1 MNKLR
6 NKLLLSIWMLVATTV
21 TLASTTYAWFASNK
35 EVGLD
40 DFDLELETQQNML
53 VSIDG
58 VNFSS
63 RITNE
68 ELKRGIVA
76 KYKGIDV
83 NDVDDV
89 SSFDDIHLQC
99 VTYDGTSFKKITDKV
114 DSNKNYILEETSV
127 VSGMFISFDLWFQY
141 TSFKNDNS
149 SYYVTFVGD
158 SYSEENKVPKSHLG
172 NVKDENDE
180 DENHKDD
187 SEDIILHNKLTA
199 YDKSK
204 EQAKF
209 YNAGDVFT
217 INTANAL
224 RLGVTTNES
233 ENLIFEPNIGY
244 SSYAILGETDPL
256 YDPAYNP
263 MLTYFNNINLGNLA
277 PISENVD
284 IYKNTI
290 KSFDSNTKL
299 GVFTKNDDN
308 LYNTIKLT
316 ISVWLEGMDG
326 DYIIGCTDTS
336 LSMLLN
342 FCVKKY
348 EEVE

>member
-6 NKLLLSIWMLVATTV
+6 NKLLLSIWMLVATTI

-76 KYKGIDV
+76 KYNGIDV
-83 NDVDDV
+83 KDVNDI
-89 SSFDDIHLQC
+89 SSFDNIHLQC
-99 VTYDGTSFKKITDKV
+99 VTYDGTTFKKITDKV

-127 VSGMFISFDLWFQY
+127 SSGMFISFDLWFQY

-158 SYSEENKVPKSHLG
+158 SYSDN
-172 NVKDENDE
+172 NVSGSYLNGSKNDV
-180 DENHKDD
+180 K
-187 SEDIILHNKLTA
+187 LYNKLTTI
-199 YDKSK
+199 DKN
-204 EQAKF
+204 
-209 YNAGDVFT
+209 YNAGEVIT
-217 INTANAL
+217 INTGDAL
-224 RLGVTTNES
+224 RLGVSTNES
-233 ENLIFEPNIGY
+233 ENLIFEPNDGL
-244 SSYAILGETDPL
+244 SSYAISGETIPK
-256 YDPAYNP
+256 YNPAYNP

-284 IYKNTI
+284 MYKNTI
-290 KSFDSNTKL
+290 KNFNSDTKL

-308 LYNTIKLT
+308 VYNTVKIT

-326 DYIIGCTDTS
+326 DYIIGCTNTS

>member
-83 NDVDDV
+83 NDVDDI

-99 VTYDGTSFKKITDKV
+99 VTYDGTTFKKINEV
-114 DSNKNYILEETSV
+114 YDSEKKTTKYILEETSV
-127 VSGMFISFDLWFQY
+127 ASGMFISFDLWFQY

-158 SYSEENKVPKSHLG
+158 SYSDN
-172 NVKDENDE
+172 NVSSSYLNGSKNDVV
-180 DENHKDD
+180 
-187 SEDIILHNKLTA
+187 LYNKLTTI
-199 YDKSK
+199 DKN
-204 EQAKF
+204 
-209 YNAGDVFT
+209 YIAGDVIT
-217 INTANAL
+217 INTGNAL

-284 IYKNTI
+284 MYKNTI

-299 GVFTKNDDN
+299 GVFTKNDNN
-308 LYNTIKLT
+308 LYNIIKLT

-326 DYIIGCTDTS
+326 DYIIGCTNTS

>member
-6 NKLLLSIWMLVATTV
+6 NKLLLSIWMLVATTI

-76 KYKGIDV
+76 KYNGIDV
-83 NDVDDV
+83 KDVNDI
-89 SSFDDIHLQC
+89 SSFDNIHLQC
-99 VTYDGTSFKKITDKV
+99 VTYDGTTFKKITDKV

-127 VSGMFISFDLWFQY
+127 SSGMFISFDLWFQY
-141 TSFKNDNS
+141 TSFINDSS

-158 SYSEENKVPKSHLG
+158 SYSDN
-172 NVKDENDE
+172 NVSGSYLNGSKNDV
-180 DENHKDD
+180 K
-187 SEDIILHNKLTA
+187 LYNKLTTI
-199 YDKSK
+199 DKN
-204 EQAKF
+204 
-209 YNAGDVFT
+209 YNSGEVIT
-217 INTANAL
+217 INTGDAL
-224 RLGVTTNES
+224 RLGVSTNES
-233 ENLIFEPNIGY
+233 ENLIFEPNDGL
-244 SSYAILGETDPL
+244 SSYAISGETIPK
-256 YDPAYNP
+256 YNPAYNP

-284 IYKNTI
+284 VYKNTI
-290 KSFDSNTKL
+290 KNFNSDTKL

-308 LYNTIKLT
+308 LYNTVKIT

-326 DYIIGCTDTS
+326 DYIIGCTNTS

>member
-6 NKLLLSIWMLVATTV
+6 NKLLLSIWMLVATTI

-76 KYKGIDV
+76 KYNGIDV
-83 NDVDDV
+83 KDVNDI
-89 SSFDDIHLQC
+89 SSFDNIHLQC
-99 VTYDGTSFKKITDKV
+99 VTYDGTTFKKITDKV

-127 VSGMFISFDLWFQY
+127 SSGMFISFDLWFQY
-141 TSFKNDNS
+141 TSFKNDSS

-158 SYSEENKVPKSHLG
+158 SYSDN
-172 NVKDENDE
+172 NVSGSYLNGSKNDV
-180 DENHKDD
+180 K
-187 SEDIILHNKLTA
+187 LYNKLTTI
-199 YDKSK
+199 DKN
-204 EQAKF
+204 
-209 YNAGDVFT
+209 YNSGDVIT
-217 INTANAL
+217 INTGDAL
-224 RLGVTTNES
+224 RLGVSTNES
-233 ENLIFEPNIGY
+233 ENLIFEPNDGL
-244 SSYAILGETDPL
+244 SSYAISGETIPK
-256 YDPAYNP
+256 YNPAYNT

-284 IYKNTI
+284 VYKNTI
-290 KSFDSNTKL
+290 KNFNSDTKL

-308 LYNTIKLT
+308 VYNTVKIT

-326 DYIIGCTDTS
+326 DYIIGCTNTS

>member
-83 NDVDDV
+83 NEVDDI

-99 VTYDGTSFKKITDKV
+99 VTYDGTTFKKITDKV

-127 VSGMFISFDLWFQY
+127 SSGMFISFDLWFQY

-158 SYSEENKVPKSHLG
+158 SYSDN
-172 NVKDENDE
+172 NVSSSYLNGSKNDVV
-180 DENHKDD
+180 
-187 SEDIILHNKLTA
+187 LYNKLTTI
-199 YDKSK
+199 DKN
-204 EQAKF
+204 
-209 YNAGDVFT
+209 YIAGDVIT
-217 INTANAL
+217 INTGNAL

-284 IYKNTI
+284 MYKKTKDFN
-290 KSFDSNTKL
+290 FNSNTKL

-308 LYNTIKLT
+308 LYNTIKIT

-326 DYIIGCTDTS
+326 DYIIGCTNSS

>member
-6 NKLLLSIWMLVATTV
+6 NKLLLSIWMLVATTI

-76 KYKGIDV
+76 KYNGIDV
-83 NDVDDV
+83 KDVNDI
-89 SSFDDIHLQC
+89 SSFDNIHLQC
-99 VTYDGTSFKKITDKV
+99 VTYDGTTFKKITDKV
-114 DSNKNYILEETSV
+114 DSNNNYILEETSV
-127 VSGMFISFDLWFQY
+127 SSGMFISFDLWFQY

-158 SYSEENKVPKSHLG
+158 SYSDN
-172 NVKDENDE
+172 NVSGSYLNGSKNDV
-180 DENHKDD
+180 K
-187 SEDIILHNKLTA
+187 LYNKLTTI
-199 YDKSK
+199 DKN
-204 EQAKF
+204 
-209 YNAGDVFT
+209 YNAGEVIT
-217 INTANAL
+217 INTGDAL

-233 ENLIFEPNIGY
+233 ENLIFEPNDGL
-244 SSYAILGETDPL
+244 SSYAISGETIPK
-256 YDPAYNP
+256 YNPAYNP

-284 IYKNTI
+284 MYKNT
-290 KSFDSNTKL
+290 KNFNSDTKL

-308 LYNTIKLT
+308 VYNTIKIT

-326 DYIIGCTDTS
+326 DYIIGCTNTS